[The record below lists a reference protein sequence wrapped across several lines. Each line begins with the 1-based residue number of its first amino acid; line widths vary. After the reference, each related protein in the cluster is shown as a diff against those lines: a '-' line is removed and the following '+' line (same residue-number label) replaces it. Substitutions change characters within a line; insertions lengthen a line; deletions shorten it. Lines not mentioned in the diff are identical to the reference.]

1 MYWELFCPTELKSL
15 WQAKL
20 EAFQEKNDLF
30 QDRSLIR
37 YMLRIGKLISK
48 FVEDENVFDQAL
60 VAESAEYLFHEIA
73 NGKGYVISK
82 EGAELLSEFNAH
94 LKKNHKESNFEN
106 SLEPLEQYP
115 RNKYLVIR
123 DWASGFVRSTG
134 NEELTPYEEELA
146 SLLLCNHFDSR
157 FVVDEANSKEITNM
171 AGSHTVIVDD
181 CYQLDFHKFQ
191 NKLKYFKE
199 QAVPKYA
206 KYLELK
212 SQVIEEGR
220 EDLRLSEY
228 QPKVLLRSFA
238 TNSSTRYSSR

>member
-1 MYWELFCPTELKSL
+1 MYWELFCPAELKSL

-30 QDRSLIR
+30 PGSQFNPL
-37 YMLRIGKLISK
+37 YVEEIGKLIST

-171 AGSHTVIVDD
+171 AGSHSVIVDD

-220 EDLRLSEY
+220 EDLRLSE
-228 QPKVLLRSFA
+228 
-238 TNSSTRYSSR
+238 